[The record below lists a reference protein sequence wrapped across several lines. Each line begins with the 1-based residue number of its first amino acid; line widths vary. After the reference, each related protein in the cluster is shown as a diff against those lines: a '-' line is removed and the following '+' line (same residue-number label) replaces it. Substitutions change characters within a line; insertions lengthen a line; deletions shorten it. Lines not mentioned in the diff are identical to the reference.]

1 MPIIITHIDKHMQMN
16 ENRANSQI
24 ITGVTPMNNDLKIA
38 NSTVAEPIAKIAE
51 KLGIPEEALVPYG
64 KDIAKIQLSYL
75 TQPDPHYRNQPN
87 AGRRRKNNRF
97 HRSCRRPFPQ
107 GAENLPCLAGA
118 IPRPGFRYQGRRYRG
133 RLRTG
138 DPYGGY

>member
-1 MPIIITHIDKHMQMN
+1 MQMN

-64 KDIAKIQLSYL
+64 KDIAKIQH
-75 TQPDPHYRNQPN
+75 T
-87 AGRRRKNNRF
+87 
-97 HRSCRRPFPQ
+97 
-107 GAENLPCLAGA
+107 
-118 IPRPGFRYQGRRYRG
+118 
-133 RLRTG
+133 
-138 DPYGGY
+138 